1 MAPAMLFFA
10 FRSFANFLS
19 LSLLSFL
26 RYQSQKS
33 IPKHYIFFRRKQTK
47 GFGGRM
53 HIISTKAM
61 LTKAQREGYA
71 VPAFNIHN
79 LETLQVVVETS
90 VELRSPLIV
99 AGTPGTFSYAGIGNI
114 VAIAGDLAKTH
125 NQPLAIH
132 LDHHETF
139 DDIAQKVQAGVR
151 SAMIDGSHLPFA
163 DNVALVKRVTDYCHR
178 YDVSVEA
185 ELGRLG
191 GQEDDLVVDSKD
203 TLYTH
208 PQQAREFV
216 ALTGIDSLAVAI
228 GTAHGLYTA
237 TPKLDFERLEEIRSH
252 VDVPLVL
259 HGASGLSTA
268 DIRRAIG
275 LGICKVNVATE
286 LKIAFSDALKSYL
299 AEHPEASD
307 PRHYMIPAKT
317 AMKEVVRKVIHDC
330 GCEGKL

>member
-1 MAPAMLFFA
+1 M
-10 FRSFANFLS
+10 
-19 LSLLSFL
+19 
-26 RYQSQKS
+26 Y
-33 IPKHYIFFRRKQTK
+33 
-47 GFGGRM
+47 
-53 HIISTKAM
+53 IISTKAM
-61 LTKAQREGYA
+61 LTKARYGGYA

-79 LETLQVVVETS
+79 LETLQVVVETAA
-90 VELRSPLIV
+90 ELRSPLIV
-99 AGTPGTFSYAGIGNI
+99 AGTPGTFSYAGTGNI
-114 VAIAGDLAKTH
+114 IAIAGDLAKTY

-132 LDHHETF
+132 LDHHEDF
-139 DDIAQKVQAGVR
+139 DDIAQKVQAGIR
-151 SAMIDGSHLPFA
+151 SAMIDGSHLPFV
-163 DNVALVKRVTDYCHR
+163 DNVALVKRVADYCHR

-203 TLYTH
+203 ALYTH

-216 ALTGIDSLAVAI
+216 TLTGIDSLAVAI

-237 TPKLDFERLEEIRSH
+237 TPKLDFERLAEIRNQ

-286 LKIAFSDALKSYL
+286 LKIAFSDALKTYL
-299 AEHPEASD
+299 AVHPDASD
-307 PRHYMIPAKT
+307 PRHYKIPAKA
-317 AMKEVVRKVIHDC
+317 AMKEVVRKVINDC

>member
-19 LSLLSFL
+19 LSILSFL

-90 VELRSPLIV
+90 AELRSPLIV

>member
-1 MAPAMLFFA
+1 M
-10 FRSFANFLS
+10 
-19 LSLLSFL
+19 
-26 RYQSQKS
+26 Y
-33 IPKHYIFFRRKQTK
+33 
-47 GFGGRM
+47 
-53 HIISTKAM
+53 IISTKAM
-61 LTKAQREGYA
+61 LTKARYGGYA

-79 LETLQVVVETS
+79 LETLQVVVETAA
-90 VELRSPLIV
+90 ELRSPLIV
-99 AGTPGTFSYAGIGNI
+99 AGTPGTFSYAGTGNI
-114 VAIAGDLAKTH
+114 IAIAGDLAKTY

-132 LDHHETF
+132 LDHHEDF
-139 DDIAQKVQAGVR
+139 DDIAQKVQAGIR
-151 SAMIDGSHLPFA
+151 SAMIDGSHLPFV
-163 DNVALVKRVTDYCHR
+163 DNVARVKRVADYCHR

-203 TLYTH
+203 ALYTH

-216 ALTGIDSLAVAI
+216 TLTGIDSLAVAI

-237 TPKLDFERLEEIRSH
+237 TPKLDFERLAEIRNQ

-286 LKIAFSDALKSYL
+286 LKIAFSDALKTYL
-299 AEHPEASD
+299 AVHPDASD
-307 PRHYMIPAKT
+307 PRHYMIPAKA
-317 AMKEVVRKVIHDC
+317 AMKEVVRKVINDC